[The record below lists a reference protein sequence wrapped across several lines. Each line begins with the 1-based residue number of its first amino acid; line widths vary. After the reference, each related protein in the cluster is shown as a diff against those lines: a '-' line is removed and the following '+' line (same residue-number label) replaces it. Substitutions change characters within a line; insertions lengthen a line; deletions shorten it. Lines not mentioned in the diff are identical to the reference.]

1 MWRLKKIANNLTRCL
16 QLSARNWCNCFCLL
30 PSTLWNITLEHL
42 VTTRTC
48 DFNVWWS
55 ICCVQRVY
63 LWGGVGTGETRR
75 RETAL
80 YTRWMFFGFHFHR
93 FPILLS
99 IVIVIHT
106 HTHIE
111 LTKPSWVLLR
121 KSNCIWI
128 ANECECLPFCLMFDV
143 QYIRVD
149 ARNVC
154 LMSASFFS
162 IFFVFMR
169 LFISYKTHCTNQ
181 GYHYYD

>member
-1 MWRLKKIANNLTRCL
+1 MMVDMLCAACIFVGRCGNWGDM
-16 QLSARNWCNCFCLL
+16 AKRNGAVHTINVLWFSFSSFSNFIVDCNRH
-30 PSTLWNITLEHL
+30 T
-42 VTTRTC
+42 
-48 DFNVWWS
+48 
-55 ICCVQRVY
+55 
-63 LWGGVGTGETRR
+63 
-75 RETAL
+75 
-80 YTRWMFFGFHFHR
+80 
-93 FPILLS
+93 
-99 IVIVIHT
+99 HT

-162 IFFVFMR
+162 VFFVFMR